1 MYRFWILAK
10 ADFGAKTCGHTNWLI
25 WLFFSGCTCYVV
37 GMYLRATKRRNKDGS
52 TVCYY
57 ALAENVRHPEK
68 GYVEA
73 KVVHS
78 FGRAD
83 QLDKAA
89 LERLIHSIRRILDD
103 TGTTPSPDAPARIG
117 EIDIEDSF
125 GSRRCPCRQ
134 SHVGEAWYWR
144 CDPKVRAEKKL
155 KAPHEAA
162 LLAMAAQRLDR
173 PGSKLACHERWL
185 DRVWLPEAKDLGLYQ
200 LYRAMD
206 ILAEHGD
213 AIEEEVFWNS
223 ADLFKLDVDLI
234 FYDATTAWFET
245 DDEDVS
251 SYTWKGLKF
260 EPLRKR
266 GHSKEGR
273 DNDPQVIIALA
284 VTREG
289 IPVRSWIF
297 PGNTSDV
304 TTVAKIKDD
313 LRGMKLGRTLF
324 VGDAGMYSAANL
336 KELSKGAGRYIL
348 ATPVGKIKEIKDEV
362 LSHPGRYADIAP
374 NLRAKEV
381 IIGDGERR
389 RRYILCLNEDEAD
402 RQKWRR
408 AEILKTLEATLK
420 SLKKDHPKAA
430 CHLVSSKRYGRYLSL
445 DDKGRP
451 YLDRDKIKRAE
462 HLDGKFVLTTNDD
475 TLSVADIALGYKGM
489 WIIESCFRKMK
500 TTGLEVRPM
509 FHWMPQRIT
518 AHVKLCVLSLM
529 IQRAAELATELPW
542 NRITTILAPLKAV
555 QYRSN
560 GKTIVQAAK
569 IRPETAEIFKKL
581 AISKPKAILAVD

>member
-1 MYRFWILAK
+1 
-10 ADFGAKTCGHTNWLI
+10 
-25 WLFFSGCTCYVV
+25 
-37 GMYLRATKRRNKDGS
+37 MYLRTTKRRNKDGS

-117 EIDIEDSF
+117 DIDIEDSF
-125 GSRRCPCRQ
+125 DLGVP
-134 SHVGEAWYWR
+134 HVAKAMWEKLGIGAAIQKR
-144 CDPKVRAEKKL
+144 VREKKL

-234 FYDATTAWFET
+234 FYDATTAWFEC

-266 GHSKEGR
+266 GHGKEGR

-313 LRGMKLGRTLF
+313 LRGMRLGRTLF

-348 ATPVGKIKEIKDEV
+348 ASPVGKIKEIKDEV

-381 IIGDGERR
+381 ILGDGERR

-408 AEILKTLEATLK
+408 AELMKTLEAELK

-430 CHLVSSKRYGRYLSL
+430 CRLVSSKRFGRYLSL

-451 YLDRDKIKRAE
+451 YLDRDKIKKVER
-462 HLDGKFVLTTNDD
+462 LDGKFVLTTNDD

-555 QYRSN
+555 QYRSD
-560 GKTIVQAAK
+560 GKAIVQAAK